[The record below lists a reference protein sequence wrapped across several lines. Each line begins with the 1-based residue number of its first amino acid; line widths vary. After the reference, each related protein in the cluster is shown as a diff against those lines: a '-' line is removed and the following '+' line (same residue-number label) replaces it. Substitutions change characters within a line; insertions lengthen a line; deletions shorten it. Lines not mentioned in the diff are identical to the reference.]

1 MSKKILIIEDNPAD
15 AEMVKGLLEH
25 EGFNAFVANNGGE
38 GIKKALEIKPDLVV
52 LDLVLPDMTGFSVCE
67 KLKNEPGLKNT
78 LVVVLSIKADIEN
91 ITKAFSAKAD
101 DYIIK
106 PPVPEFL
113 ARKLKLYLGTR

>member
-1 MSKKILIIEDNPAD
+1 MPKKILIIEDNSAD

-38 GIKKALEIKPDLVV
+38 GIKKALEIKPNLIL

-67 KLKNEPGLKNT
+67 KLKNEPSLKNT
-78 LVVVLSIKADIEN
+78 VVVVLTIKADIES